1 MLDKTIPYHRVI
13 MTRKTGNPIPAT
25 MLPEG
30 FSFRLFQFGDEHALD
45 YGPFNN
51 EYEQAIPL
59 LKQVLRPSCLPH
71 IQTEDQQ
78 HA

>member
-13 MTRKTGNPIPAT
+13 MTRKTGNSIPST

-30 FSFRLFQFGDEHALD
+30 FSFRLFQLGD
-45 YGPFNN
+45 
-51 EYEQAIPL
+51 EYEQAITV
-59 LKQVLRPSCLPH
+59 LKQVLRPSCFAH

>member
-13 MTRKTGNPIPAT
+13 MSRKTGSSIPSP

-30 FSFRLFQFGDEHALD
+30 FSFRLFPLGD
-45 YGPFNN
+45 
-51 EYEQAIPL
+51 EYEQAIAA
-59 LKQVLRPSCLPH
+59 LKQALRPSCLAH
-71 IQTEDQQ
+71 ILTEDPT

>member
-1 MLDKTIPYHRVI
+1 MLDKTIPYHV
-13 MTRKTGNPIPAT
+13 
-25 MLPEG
+25 
-30 FSFRLFQFGDEHALD
+30 LD

-51 EYEQAIPL
+51 EYEQAIPV
-59 LKQVLRPSCLPH
+59 LKQVLRPSCSPH